1 MSNTS
6 SIKIMTADDLSP
18 LLGRAVNTIKT
29 DVRRRPETLPPRLR
43 IPGSNR
49 LLWLE
54 QDVID
59 WLNQCRVTSYRAGKA
74 TRR

>member
-1 MSNTS
+1 MNQLVKTL
-6 SIKIMTADDLSP
+6 TPEDLAP

-54 QDVID
+54 QDVIE
-59 WLNQCRVTSYRAGKA
+59 WIHSCRVTTYRSGKPP
-74 TRR
+74 RR